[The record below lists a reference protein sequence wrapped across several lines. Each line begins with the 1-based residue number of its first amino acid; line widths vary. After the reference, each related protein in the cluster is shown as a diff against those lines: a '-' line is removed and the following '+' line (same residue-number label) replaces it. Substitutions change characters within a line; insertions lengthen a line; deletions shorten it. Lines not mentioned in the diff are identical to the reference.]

1 MRSIGNPSVTPP
13 LNALA
18 VLAISLTLSGHS
30 YAADTADEIRE
41 LKKQIEALDQKV
53 RVLERNREL
62 ETESAETAKKDASR
76 LVVGQEGI
84 SFSSADT
91 NFVLK
96 LGAHLQAD
104 GRFYLGDHIPVND
117 TFLLRR
123 VRPIFEGTVF
133 KDYDYRLMLDFGA
146 NTATANTVQDAYIN
160 AHYWPA
166 FQIQAGKFKPPVGLE
181 RLQSDVNVRFI
192 ERGYPT
198 GLVPNRDVGL
208 QLHGVLFDGVLNY
221 QAGIFNGV
229 ADGGSGDVELA
240 DDHKDYA
247 GRIFVHPF
255 RSTDVAPL
263 RNLGLGVAGTY
274 GNQNGTLPKYV
285 TPGQQTFFTYATNA
299 TAAGTHWRVVPQGYW
314 YWGAFGVLGEY
325 VVSSQRIRT
334 TATPATTIH
343 NDAWQVAATYILTGE
358 QNSFDGVKPRNPF
371 SPANGG
377 WGAWELAARVGRLK
391 IDNEAFPSLAA
402 AGSASK
408 ATSWGAGVN
417 WYLNRNVKLSL
428 DYEQT
433 YFKDGSSKRGSVTA
447 QDEKI
452 VFSRVQLAF

>member
-1 MRSIGNPSVTPP
+1 MR
-13 LNALA
+13 LKLA
-18 VLAISLTLSGHS
+18 VLAIGLAIPCHS
-30 YAADTADEIRE
+30 YAADTADEIKE

-53 RVLERNREL
+53 KVLERNREL
-62 ETESAETAKKDASR
+62 EKETAETAKKDTPR
-76 LVVGQEGI
+76 LTAGEEGF
-84 SFSSADT
+84 SFSSANT

-96 LGAHLQAD
+96 LGAHVQAD

-123 VRPIFEGTVF
+123 VRPIFEGTIF
-133 KDYDYRLMLDFGA
+133 KDFDYRLMLDYGA

-160 AHYWPA
+160 AHYWPE
-166 FQIQAGKFKPPVGLE
+166 FQIQVGKFKPPVGLE

-229 ADGGSGDVELA
+229 ADGGSSDVELA

-247 GRIFVHPF
+247 GRIFLHPF
-255 RSTDVAPL
+255 KSAGVAPL
-263 RNLGLGVAGTY
+263 RWLGLGVAGTY
-274 GNQNGTLPKYV
+274 GNQNGALPKYV
-285 TPGQQTFFTYATNA
+285 TPGQQTFFSYATNA
-299 TAAGTHWRVVPQGYW
+299 TAAGTHWRIVPQGYW

-325 VVSSQRIRT
+325 VVSSQKIRQMG
-334 TATPATTIH
+334 ATKAIH
-343 NDAWQVAATYILTGE
+343 NEAWQVAATYILTGE
-358 QNSFDGVKPRNPF
+358 QNSFQGVQPRNPF
-371 SPANGG
+371 NPVSGG
-377 WGAWELAARVGRLK
+377 WGAWELAGRFGRLK

-402 AGSASK
+402 SGSASK
-408 ATSWGAGVN
+408 ATSWGGGVN
-417 WYLNRNVKLSL
+417 WYLSRNLKLSL

-433 YFKDGSSKRGSVTA
+433 YFKDGSSKRGTVTA